1 MGMLL
6 QGTSGDTEKEIADTI
21 FKGLAKDVIAK
32 KFKQLTQVYWPKGLL
47 SLQIIKGYNNTF
59 TMHDLLQQ

>member
-32 KFKQLTQVYWPKGLL
+32 KFKQLTQVYWPKGLV
-47 SLQIIKGYNNTF
+47 SSQIIKRF
-59 TMHDLLQQ
+59 